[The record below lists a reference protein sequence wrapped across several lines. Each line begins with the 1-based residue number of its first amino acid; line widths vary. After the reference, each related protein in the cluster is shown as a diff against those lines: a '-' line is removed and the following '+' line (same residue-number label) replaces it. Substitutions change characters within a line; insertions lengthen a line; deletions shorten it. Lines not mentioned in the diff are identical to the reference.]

1 MTTRVCG
8 LPKSVNLF
16 NTEPYRVCRRLNIL
30 RDYSDEKPN
39 YTPEIRERAVQLL
52 IESEKIIHRIG
63 QQFPQLLLKLAVL
76 LKHFV
81 FGIKNT

>member
-1 MTTRVCG
+1 MTK
-8 LPKSVNLF
+8 LK
-16 NTEPYRVCRRLNIL
+16 
-30 RDYSDEKPN
+30 

-76 LKHFV
+76 LKHYV
-81 FGIKNT
+81 FGIKKYLDQKNPVKVQDI